1 MTTTKISRT
10 NVSAGGISRRSA
22 LLVAAVGLFMASLAV
37 PALALECE
45 VGQRAFTHAGG
56 ETCIAEDPQRIV
68 SLHDQSVTLTL
79 LEVGAPVV
87 GSHGR
92 VDEQGARYMRSL
104 DLLMGLDFE
113 SSGIGFAGSFEAMD
127 FEAIAAMDPDLII
140 GRDYDLADQA
150 KYETI
155 APTVFIAETSQDPFA
170 FSRGVADAGGKLGE
184 WEDMLAVYQANIE
197 RARFAFP
204 PGIGATYAKIQGWDG
219 ILNVYAGY
227 GGLTKVLQDL
237 GFERVPFAQEMVK
250 RGVAWG
256 EEVSAEVL
264 PELQADYIFDTYT
277 IAYGDTLASPAERM
291 AEVLPS
297 WCDLL
302 TACSEGRYI
311 VVAREY
317 ATGFSFAQLNMLIQ
331 LIVTHAARLPAQPG
345 A

>member
-1 MTTTKISRT
+1 MTTRILRT
-10 NVSAGGISRRSA
+10 NVPAGRVSRRSA

-56 ETCIAEDPQRIV
+56 ETCIPEDPQRIV

-92 VDEQGARYMRSL
+92 VDEEG
-104 DLLMGLDFE
+104 
-113 SSGIGFAGSFEAMD
+113 
-127 FEAIAAMDPDLII
+127 
-140 GRDYDLADQA
+140 
-150 KYETI
+150 
-155 APTVFIAETSQDPFA
+155 
-170 FSRGVADAGGKLGE
+170 
-184 WEDMLAVYQANIE
+184 
-197 RARFAFP
+197 ARFAFP
-204 PGIGATYAKIQGWDG
+204 QGIGATYAKTQGWDG

-237 GFERVPFAQEMVK
+237 GFERVPFAQEMVE

-302 TACSEGRYI
+302 MACSEGRYI

-317 ATGFSFAQLNMLIQ
+317 ATGFSFAQLNMVIQ
-331 LIVTHAARLPAQPG
+331 LIVTHAARSLAQPG